1 MPEKL
6 YPYARFVGL
15 DAIADRR
22 QMGERFLEICEHAF
36 VDLRGQINKLPG
48 HKIKS
53 GITAGTN
60 VAYCEHYGKDVVLYG
75 QKGGTG
81 GVSLVLLQYPTLAAV
96 DTTWS
101 FGSAID
107 WCQYLGKEYVFVDT
121 GIPHSW
127 NGSAWNVESTIF
139 PVAIR
144 GGCAANVLA
153 RLCVSGYGP
162 DYTEIAVS
170 KAGAADF
177 TVGTGAGD
185 GARFDIRDDLTGKDR
200 VRGLGTFEG
209 NKLAIFCGNETL
221 LYVADPDINNW
232 ALLRDFRVPIGT
244 IGKRTIKRVGNDLFF
259 ASRFGVHSLRRSVN
273 GITLEAITFSR
284 VVQDLYFQCIKRM
297 PTTIGVWEPRAVWD
311 PNKGHYH
318 LMMPQTGGPGPDG
331 IYWAR
336 FTFTIEPAG
345 RQPHL
350 SWGFTPSSGWAD
362 GTYFDGDMSLAVPT
376 VGLCDDDMRYETD
389 TSKMRARSAVLYQG
403 SPQREKNYKR
413 LMVRASG
420 DAKFRI
426 RAYNQDLDLL
436 DDDLLASYPVL
447 DPDTRLTPE
456 RPLDLPFEHRAYGV
470 QIEFESEDKG
480 DLRIMDFAI
489 VAE

>member
-48 HKIKS
+48 HKLKS
-53 GITAGTN
+53 GLTAGAQN
-60 VAYCEHYGKDVVLYG
+60 VGYCEHYGKDVVLYG
-75 QKGGTG
+75 MKSAGGGIT
-81 GVSLVLLQYPTLAAV
+81 LVPYPSGLTV
-96 DTTWS
+96 DTGWGW
-101 FGSAID
+101 GSALD
-107 WCQYLGKEYVFVDT
+107 WCNYLGKEYVFVDT
-121 GIPHSW
+121 GVPQSW
-127 NGSAWNVESTIF
+127 DGATWITESAVF
-139 PVAIR
+139 PAVIR

-170 KAGAADF
+170 KAGTADF
-177 TVGTGAGD
+177 TVGAGAGD

-200 VRGLGTFEG
+200 VRALGTFEG

-244 IGKRTIKRVGNDLFF
+244 IGKRTVKRVGNDLFF

-284 VVQDLYFQCIKRM
+284 VVQDLYYQCIKNM
-297 PTTIGVWEPRAVWD
+297 PSTIGVWEPRAVWD

-318 LMMPQTGGPGPDG
+318 LMMPQYDPSGVDG
-331 IYWAR
+331 IGWAR

-345 RQPHL
+345 KQPHL
-350 SWGFTPSSGWAD
+350 SWGFTPRSGWSD
-362 GTYFDGDMSLAVPT
+362 GTYFDGDMSVAVPS

-389 TSKMRARSAVLYQG
+389 TSKMRARTAVLYQG
-403 SPQREKNYKR
+403 APQREKNYKR
-413 LMVRASG
+413 LMVRAAG

-426 RAYNQDLDLL
+426 RAYDQDLNLL
-436 DDDLLASYPVL
+436 DDDLLANYPDDDGSL
-447 DPDTRLTPE
+447 RTPE

-470 QIEFESEDKG
+470 QIEFESEDLG